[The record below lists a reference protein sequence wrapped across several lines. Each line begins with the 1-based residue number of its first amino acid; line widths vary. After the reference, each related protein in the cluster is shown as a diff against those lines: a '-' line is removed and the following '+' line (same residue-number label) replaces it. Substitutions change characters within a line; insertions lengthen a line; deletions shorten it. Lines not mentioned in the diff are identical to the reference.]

1 MTSAVIPA
9 AELQPELDGATFT
22 QVTLTTRADGRARFG
37 HQTVALNEGKPQAR
51 LSPLRASGGYQLRRS
66 PVGFSSDFHC
76 TEHPQWVFILAG
88 QMEIGLRDG
97 TARVFG
103 PGMHFYSAD
112 VLPAGAAFD
121 PQVHGHRSAQRG
133 PEPLVTV
140 FVRD

>member
-1 MTSAVIPA
+1 
-9 AELQPELDGATFT
+9 
-22 QVTLTTRADGRARFG
+22 
-37 HQTVALNEGKPQAR
+37 
-51 LSPLRASGGYQLRRS
+51 
-66 PVGFSSDFHC
+66 
-76 TEHPQWVFILAG
+76 
-88 QMEIGLRDG
+88 MEIGLRDG